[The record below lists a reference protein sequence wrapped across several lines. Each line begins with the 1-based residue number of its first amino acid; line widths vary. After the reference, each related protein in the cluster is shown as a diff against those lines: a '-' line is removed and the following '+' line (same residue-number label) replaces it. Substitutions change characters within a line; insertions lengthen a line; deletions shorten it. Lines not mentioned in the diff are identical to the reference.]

1 MKKILLT
8 IVWLLSFVVA
18 MNAVP
23 KDTVV
28 TDTATVDEV
37 EVYSDTTTVDSNG
50 MFSAVNVWD
59 DKDDPW
65 DDEWSSS
72 FNLGNSI
79 DVDNLM
85 GMVFVLCLTFLVF
98 VLAPVLIIGIIL
110 YFVYKNRREK
120 IRLMEMAQKSGKGLP
135 LNMMVAPNSQADA
148 LWNKGIKQVF
158 LGAGLSFL
166 LMVLLGKLGL
176 AIGALIML
184 IGCGNLAIAQ
194 NAKQKQKEQELHDRI
209 FNKPSDNED
218 LE

>member
-8 IVWLLSFVVA
+8 IVWLLSLAVA
-18 MNAVP
+18 MNAAP
-23 KDTVV
+23 KDIVT
-28 TDTATVDEV
+28 TDTATKDEV
-37 EVYSDTTTVDSNG
+37 EVFSDTTTADSGNVVP
-50 MFSAVNVWD
+50 SVSVWD

-65 DDEWSSS
+65 DDGWSSS
-72 FNLGNSI
+72 FSLAKSI
-79 DVDNLM
+79 DVDDLM
-85 GMVFVLCLTFLVF
+85 GMVFILCLTFIVF

-135 LNMMVAPNSQADA
+135 LNMMATPNSQADA

-166 LMVLLGKLGL
+166 LMILLGKLGL
-176 AIGALIML
+176 AIGALIVL

-194 NAKQKQKEQELHDRI
+194 NAKQKQKEQGLHNRI
-209 FNKPSDNED
+209 FNKPGDNED

>member
-79 DVDNLM
+79 E
-85 GMVFVLCLTFLVF
+85 C
-98 VLAPVLIIGIIL
+98 
-110 YFVYKNRREK
+110 
-120 IRLMEMAQKSGKGLP
+120 
-135 LNMMVAPNSQADA
+135 
-148 LWNKGIKQVF
+148 
-158 LGAGLSFL
+158 
-166 LMVLLGKLGL
+166 
-176 AIGALIML
+176 
-184 IGCGNLAIAQ
+184 
-194 NAKQKQKEQELHDRI
+194 
-209 FNKPSDNED
+209 
-218 LE
+218 

>member
-1 MKKILLT
+1 MKKVLLT
-8 IVWLLSFVVA
+8 IVWLLSLAVA
-18 MNAVP
+18 MNAAP
-23 KDTVV
+23 KDTVT
-28 TDTATVDEV
+28 TDTATKDEV
-37 EVYSDTTTVDSNG
+37 EVFSDTTTADSGNVVP
-50 MFSAVNVWD
+50 SVSVWD

-65 DDEWSSS
+65 DDGWSSS
-72 FNLGNSI
+72 FSLAKSI
-79 DVDNLM
+79 DVDDLM
-85 GMVFVLCLTFLVF
+85 GMVFILCLTFIVF

-135 LNMMVAPNSQADA
+135 LNMMATPNSQADV

-166 LMVLLGKLGL
+166 FMILLGKLGL
-176 AIGALIML
+176 AIGALIVL

-209 FNKPSDNED
+209 FNKPGDSED

>member
-1 MKKILLT
+1 MKKVLLT
-8 IVWLLSFVVA
+8 IVWLLSLAVA
-18 MNAVP
+18 MNAAP
-23 KDTVV
+23 KDTVT
-28 TDTATVDEV
+28 TDTATKDEV
-37 EVYSDTTTVDSNG
+37 EVFSDTTTADSGNVVP
-50 MFSAVNVWD
+50 AVSVWD

-65 DDEWSSS
+65 DDGWSSS
-72 FNLGNSI
+72 FSLAKSI
-79 DVDNLM
+79 DVDDLM
-85 GMVFVLCLTFLVF
+85 GMVFILCLTFIVF

-135 LNMMVAPNSQADA
+135 LNMMATPNSQADA

-166 LMVLLGKLGL
+166 FMILLGKLGL
-176 AIGALIML
+176 AIGALIVL

-209 FNKPSDNED
+209 FNKPGDNED

>member
-8 IVWLLSFVVA
+8 IVWLLSLAVA
-18 MNAVP
+18 MNAAP
-23 KDTVV
+23 KDIVT
-28 TDTATVDEV
+28 TDTATKDEV
-37 EVYSDTTTVDSNG
+37 EVFSDTTTADSGNVVP
-50 MFSAVNVWD
+50 SVSVWD

-65 DDEWSSS
+65 DDGWSSS
-72 FNLGNSI
+72 FSLAKSI
-79 DVDNLM
+79 DVDDLM
-85 GMVFVLCLTFLVF
+85 GMVFILCLTFIVF

-135 LNMMVAPNSQADA
+135 LNMMATPNSQADA

-166 LMVLLGKLGL
+166 FMILLGKLGL
-176 AIGALIML
+176 AIGALIVL

-209 FNKPSDNED
+209 FNKPGDNED